1 MHPQLEA
8 ERFHSCLDFINALD
22 KCHQKEY
29 YKRIF
34 GLCNNEK
41 DALNK
46 CLKEASLNNKKRAVI
61 ESRIKRADVEKRWKK
76 IEEEEYGEDAI
87 LKTILDRQ
95 YAKKKQESENDANSK

>member
-8 ERFHSCLDFINALD
+8 QRFHSCLDYIEALD

-29 YKRIF
+29 YKRML

-41 DALNK
+41 DALTQ
-46 CLKEASLNNKKRAVI
+46 CLKQASAETKKKAIQENKLKRDKL
-61 ESRIKRADVEKRWKK
+61 ESKWRK

-87 LKTILDRQ
+87 LKMILDREL
-95 YAKKKQESENDANSK
+95 KKREGK